1 MNVTSLAPWYY
12 AWACSMPIIVVN
24 VVIHIAG
31 LAAIHSKV
39 APILSA
45 SAAYGRLTA
54 RFTAAMSVVVAALTG
69 LHAVEGAVWA
79 SSYRIVGAVSN
90 IRIAMLYSIEAMTS
104 YGHAPVYPQ
113 PHWQM
118 MGALEALNG
127 MILFGLTTAFLFAFL
142 WFTPLFFR
150 HARTE

>member
-12 AWACSMPIIVVN
+12 AWACSVPIIVVN

-45 SAAYGRLTA
+45 SGAYGRLTA
-54 RFTAAMSVVVAALTG
+54 RFAAATSLVVVALTG
-69 LHAVEGAVWA
+69 LHMVEGVVWA
-79 SSYRIVGAVSN
+79 SSYRMVGAISSE
-90 IRIAMLYSIEAMTS
+90 RIAMLYSIEAMTS
-104 YGHAPVYPQ
+104 YGHAPVYLPV
-113 PHWQM
+113 HWQM

-150 HARTE
+150 RT